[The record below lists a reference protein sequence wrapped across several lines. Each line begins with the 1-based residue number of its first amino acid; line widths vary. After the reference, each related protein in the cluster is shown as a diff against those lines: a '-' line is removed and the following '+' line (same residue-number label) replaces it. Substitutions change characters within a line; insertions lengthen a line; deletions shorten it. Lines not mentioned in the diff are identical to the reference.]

1 MGGPS
6 RHSRRTWSASARIAK
21 ASSRRSSGHDPGGT
35 VHLEQAGTGYCPD
48 VMAPRYVRFYTPTH
62 ERRRIPHASIRVA
75 HQGLGP
81 AGGFMVAARRISP
94 AYPPTSSIDRMVHHY
109 LLAGDLDKREC
120 KRCQPAPAWM
130 TNSKSSLLTRRHQW
144 RTLGTKFFFWPPSN
158 LAVGFCWDHGKT
170 GLEGSA
176 GPSRADM
183 VRLTMTLFTVLSPAE
198 STVLSTAR
206 WANLWIYRDAP

>member
-1 MGGPS
+1 MGGPW
-6 RHSRRTWSASARIAK
+6 RQRRSPWSAGARIAR
-21 ASSRRSSGHDPGGT
+21 AFSRRFSGRDPGGT
-35 VHLEQAGTGYCPD
+35 VHVEQAGTGYCPD

-120 KRCQPAPAWM
+120 KRCQTAPAWM
-130 TNSKSSLLTRRHQW
+130 TNSKSSLPAQGGTNGEP
-144 RTLGTKFFFWPPSN
+144 LGTKFFFWAPSN
-158 LAVGFCWDHGKT
+158 SVMGSCWDHGKT
-170 GLEGSA
+170 DLQGSQ
-176 GPSRADM
+176 GRSRADM
-183 VRLTMTLFTVLSPAE
+183 VRLTMTLFTVLSTAE

-206 WANLWIYRDAP
+206 WANL